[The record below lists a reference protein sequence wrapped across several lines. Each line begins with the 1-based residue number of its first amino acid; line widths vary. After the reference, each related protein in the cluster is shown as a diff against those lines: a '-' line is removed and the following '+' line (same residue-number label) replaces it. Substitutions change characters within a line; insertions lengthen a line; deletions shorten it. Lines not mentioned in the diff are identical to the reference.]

1 MKLQNLRLRGFT
13 SLQSRQGWTQS
24 EKFSELVITCPPVTM
39 PEPFTIHRPHTTVV
53 LAMSADGKIA
63 DAMRSP
69 ARFSSPA
76 DRVHL
81 ETQIALADGVLFG
94 AGTLRA
100 YGTTLGISNP
110 ELVELRKHQALP
122 PQPIQIVCSRSAAL
136 DAKMRFFRQPLP
148 RWLLTT
154 DTGAKHWQSAGGYF
168 ERILVIDTSTDGMNW
183 VNGLQQLLTL
193 GIQRLCILGG
203 SALVAS
209 LLAAN
214 LIDELWLTICPLILG
229 GATAPTP
236 VGGQGFSEQLA
247 PRLELLSA
255 QTVED
260 EIFLHYRL
268 QHR

>member
-1 MKLQNLRLRGFT
+1 
-13 SLQSRQGWTQS
+13 
-24 EKFSELVITCPPVTM
+24 M
-39 PEPFTIHRPHTTVV
+39 PENPASHRPHTTVV

-63 DAMRSP
+63 DVTQSP

-81 ETQIALADGVLFG
+81 EKQIALADGVLFG

-100 YGTTLGISNP
+100 YGTTLGVFDP
-110 ELVELRKHQALP
+110 QLLELRKQQALS
-122 PQPIQIVCSRSAAL
+122 PQPVQIVCSRSAEFDPQL
-136 DAKMRFFRQPLP
+136 RFFRQPVP

-154 DTGAKHWQSAGGYF
+154 ATGAKRWQSTVDYF
-168 ERILVIDTSTDGMNW
+168 ERVLVVDSSVEAIDWNDAFR
-183 VNGLQQLLTL
+183 QLLHL
-193 GIQRLCILGG
+193 GIRRLCILGG
-203 SALVAS
+203 ASLVAS
-209 LLAAN
+209 LLAAD
-214 LIDELWLTICPLILG
+214 LIDEFWLTICPLILG
-229 GATAPTP
+229 GGTAPTP

-255 QTVED
+255 QTIEQ